1 MTASIWSKIKK
12 NIETAQREKKK
23 ALDKLA
29 SARKKYDEKK
39 VQQTKKKALEAHKC
53 EQAVHAESM
62 RLDRINQKRLIEEN
76 IEQEKRLGITP
87 LQNNVHT
94 SWGRSKGRD
103 YGGDAWAEFAQSY
116 RDNVS
121 KGRSPVARYKCSN
134 CGAISDYPGCNNC
147 KPTMEQKRSKRTKQ
161 IFSSGGEVNTRPY
174 R

>member
-1 MTASIWSKIKK
+1 MPLNILNKLKK
-12 NIETAQREKKK
+12 NIEIAQREKKK

-29 SARKKYDEKK
+29 SARKKYND
-39 VQQTKKKALEAHKC
+39 KKALEAHNR

-62 RLDRINQKRLIEEN
+62 RLWKINQIRLMKENLEE
-76 IEQEKRLGITP
+76 EKRFGITP

-94 SWGRSKGRD
+94 SWSRTRRKD
-103 YGGDAWAEFAQSY
+103 YGGDAWGEFAQSY

-147 KPTMEQKRSKRTKQ
+147 KPTMEQKRKRRMIQ
-161 IFSSGGEVNTRPY
+161 IFSSGGEVNTKPY

>member
-1 MTASIWSKIKK
+1 MVNSLWLRLKK
-12 NIETAQREKKK
+12 SVDQAKLEKKK

-29 SARKKYDEKK
+29 LARKKHSD
-39 VQQTKKKALEAHKC
+39 KKALEAHKR

-62 RLDRINQKRLIEEN
+62 RLDKINQKRLIEEN

-94 SWGRSKGRD
+94 SWSRTKERD
-103 YGGDAWAEFAQSY
+103 YGGDAWGEFAQSY

-121 KGRSPVARYKCSN
+121 KGRVPEARYKCSF

-147 KPTMEQKRSKRTKQ
+147 KPTMEQKRKRRMIQ
-161 IFSSGGEVNTRPY
+161 IFTAGGEVNTKPY